1 MKQKRYGKKIL
12 FSLILV
18 GTLLLSLVS
27 CGGGSNNAAS
37 ADGEHGDLTW
47 TYEQDGKTL
56 TVSGDGALEDFE
68 GADSVAW
75 AEVRTSAEKLVLSEG
90 ITSIGDYA
98 FYYMPAI
105 TEVELPSTVTELGD
119 FAFAYCSKLETVDFP
134 EELTSVGES
143 AFEGCGALTSV
154 FLRENVTTLGE
165 RAFAYCY
172 SMTSFMM
179 TGEVEEIGAHTFYNC
194 RSMTN
199 LVLNQNIGAEQIDET
214 AFEGAEVSFEDAIL
228 TDNATGASTIT
239 VHYVYA
245 DGSEAAESKSETV
258 PYGEDYSISSPEIEG
273 YEADAVTVKGSA
285 DGAARTVTV
294 TYAEIE
300 VSEEEAETE
309 EPSVEEEEDEPVTPW
324 TIIAIVVMV
333 LVLIGIAVGAF
344 LLIRSDKKNAG
355 KNTTTVRKNPPKGQG
370 GKKK

>member
-1 MKQKRYGKKIL
+1 MKQKRTVKKIL
-12 FSLILV
+12 LS
-18 GTLLLSLVS
+18 LLLGAALLISLVS
-27 CGGGSNNAAS
+27 CGSGSDNAAS
-37 ADGEHGDLTW
+37 AGGEHGALSWD
-47 TYEQDGKTL
+47 YEQDGKTL
-56 TVSGDGALEDFE
+56 TISGDGALEDFE
-68 GADSVAW
+68 NADSVAW

-105 TEVELPSTVTELGD
+105 TEVEIPSTVTELGD
-119 FAFAYCSKLETVDFP
+119 FAFAYCSKLETVAFP
-134 EELTSVGES
+134 AELTVVGES

-154 FLRENVTTLGE
+154 FLQEHVTTLGD

-199 LVLNQNIGAEQIDET
+199 LVLNRNMTAEQIDET

-228 TDNATGASTIT
+228 TDNATGATTVT

-245 DGSEAAESKSETV
+245 DGTEAAESKVETV
-258 PYGEDYSISSPEIEG
+258 PYGEEYSISSPEIEG
-273 YEADAVTVKGSA
+273 YEADAEAVKGSA

-294 TYAEIE
+294 TYDEIE
-300 VSEEEAETE
+300 VTTEEAETE
-309 EPSVEEEEDEPVTPW
+309 EAPAEEEEDEPITATTV
-324 TIIAIVVMV
+324 IAIVVMV